1 MIYRVEY
8 NFDRR
13 HLQYTTNSTEYRSAT
28 RWYTE
33 YSTALTDDIYSTAC
47 STDSTEYR
55 SAYRWYTEQ
64 STAFTDD
71 IYSTVQHAVLSTGR
85 QTDDIQSRV
94 QLWQTTF
101 TVRQTVLSTGR
112 HTDDIQSRVL
122 STGWHTEQSS
132 AEQTTLI
139 VQHFFTSTDWKD
151 NTPST
156 AYNTEHRLTD
166 WHAES
171 DSAVS
176 CPAGSFKNSNISAN
190 LEIVLLIDEDKW
202 ALTSRGAS
210 HFKKDDKML

>member
-1 MIYRVEY
+1 MK
-8 NFDRR
+8 N
-13 HLQYTTNSTEYRSAT
+13 RSPT
-28 RWYTE
+28 
-33 YSTALTDDIYSTAC
+33 YSRPFLSDPLLSVC
-47 STDSTEYR
+47 
-55 SAYRWYTEQ
+55 
-64 STAFTDD
+64 
-71 IYSTVQHAVLSTGR
+71 VLSALKLFPVHVSHVLCQLLHLPADSSCMAGKIQNIKSTGLI
-85 QTDDIQSRV
+85 DPIILLVS
-94 QLWQTTF
+94 WQTTF

-139 VQHFFTSTDWKD
+139 VQHFFPSTDWKD

-156 AYNTEHRLTD
+156 AYSTEHRLTD